1 MSDEMDEIWELYADD
16 GTQALDATE
25 TALEAVM
32 AGEGDEAAHVAALFR
47 AVHTFKGNSRVL
59 GLSVVESRAHLAED
73 LIGLVRD
80 GGVPLTGEIVD
91 CLMETADTLRRM
103 LEETVRTRADV
114 DPGPSEGLMVKLR
127 DLIGRYGTA
136 PVAEPEPAGVADA
149 ADAVAASE
157 ADADAEVIASP
168 EPKPEPGPEPEPAK
182 ARAGKSGT
190 KSRAKAKSAPKQDA
204 AAPQEQPTPAE
215 AEPKGPSSAALAL
228 DAGYRT
234 IFLEMVDSTLADLK
248 GLQGGDLSPAKG
260 KADGLAYAAG
270 QLGLV
275 EWSERLSGFVADEVT
290 GQSLSMLVSDL
301 ATLRARDFGAGED
314 ATTEPT
320 AEPTAEPPADPAP
333 ELPEDAD
340 LPGLA
345 ILSEI
350 GPILTRIADLGLQ
363 TAGDAPPDAETLAAL
378 SADIDALVMPEGY
391 VRLSE
396 AGHAFA
402 TATDP
407 ETFRR
412 AQLAFFEELSALE
425 AVLPDAALSGIGPRP
440 SAILRSWA
448 ADNIFATL
456 QDLRLGL
463 DDRTRDGARW
473 FPGFEPMMRR
483 AFHACAHFRMETAA
497 QLTMALVDLFART
510 RAEGRVPDVILIQMA
525 RGFIDTMELVF
536 DTLDQGDTPDI
547 ARIEQL
553 FEEAT
558 TVSFVAS
565 GVVTAR
571 VIEDRLSLPREF
583 HRVLSPESVKSAQA
597 AIDAGLRFYVIRS
610 DLNDDDRLAEGFL
623 QWLTAPPVRM
633 ITNATVFQGD
643 KTLFDFLVAAPLAED
658 RVVEAMVRLD
668 ASGKRLHLQQT
679 LEVSETLDGQR
690 PSEDEGDP
698 SSSETLGISGLDSLR
713 FLETIGEIS
722 AGQSMIAAMLDAIAI
737 TDLNRDLLVALRQAG
752 LPAPDAALRGVLRD
766 FHDRHM
772 ARIRQINET
781 QTQLSAQL
789 MALQEQSVAMR
800 SRPADVLLKPLQAF
814 VSARSRELGHA
825 ARLSIAGGEVQLDQ
839 GVIEQLRGLL
849 KKLVNLRLGADPA
862 PRRLHVAVSR
872 AEDQIRV
879 EISDDGDPRA
889 GASEIET
896 MAQGLRRQR
905 ASLRRVLPPDGGVR
919 LYLGMPLQMIAL
931 EGMVVRVG
939 QVHYVLP
946 IEAIQRIHQGCDSL
960 SISAA
965 DRRQMLRLTDS
976 EIVPVHRLPRV
987 GEAETAQGL
996 YVIVHNAEQARMAI
1010 PVDELLGQQ
1019 LVLLR
1024 PLEGVLGGLRD
1035 MSGVAILSGGE
1046 VGMVVSVSRLAA
1058 AA

>member
-25 TALEAVM
+25 MALEAVM
-32 AGEGDEAAHVAALFR
+32 AGDGDEAAHVAALFR

-103 LEETVRTRADV
+103 LEETVRTRSDV
-114 DPGPSEGLMVKLR
+114 DPAPSQALMLKLE
-127 DLIGRYGTA
+127 DLIARSGNTSAATSDGMDRA
-136 PVAEPEPAGVADA
+136 ADPVPVAEPDGPQPMPDEPVAADTDTLSPPAQQPPAESEPKAKAAEPATD
-149 ADAVAASE
+149 VAAPE
-157 ADADAEVIASP
+157 AEEPPPGADPGPATP
-168 EPKPEPGPEPEPAK
+168 EPD
-182 ARAGKSGT
+182 
-190 KSRAKAKSAPKQDA
+190 Q
-204 AAPQEQPTPAE
+204 
-215 AEPKGPSSAALAL
+215 PSSAALSL
-228 DAGYRT
+228 DAGYRA
-234 IFLEMVDSTLADLK
+234 IFLEMVDSTLADLHALR
-248 GLQGGDLSPAKG
+248 GNDLSPARS

-270 QLGLV
+270 QLGLS
-275 EWSERLSGFVADEVT
+275 EWADRLSGFLAAEIAEDT
-290 GQSLSMLVSDL
+290 LSALLADL
-301 ATLRARDFGAGED
+301 AALRARDFETD
-314 ATTEPT
+314 TQETDT
-320 AEPTAEPPADPAP
+320 AVSPPA
-333 ELPEDAD
+333 AD
-340 LPGLA
+340 LPDAPKESEIG

-363 TAGDAPPDAETLAAL
+363 AAGDTPPDAETLQAL
-378 SADIDALVMPEGY
+378 VADIDALVLPDGY

-396 AGHAFA
+396 AGHGFA
-402 TATDP
+402 AASDP
-407 ETFRR
+407 EQFRR
-412 AQLAFFEELSALE
+412 AQLAFFEELSAIE
-425 AVLPDAALSGIGPRP
+425 AVLPEAALSAIATRP

-448 ADNIFATL
+448 ADNIFSTL

-483 AFHACAHFRMETAA
+483 AFHACGHFHMETAA
-497 QLTMALVDLFART
+497 QLTMALVDLFARS

-571 VIEDRLSLPREF
+571 VIEDRLSLPQEF
-583 HRVLSPESVKSAQA
+583 HRVLSPESVRSAQA

-643 KTLFDFLVAAPLAED
+643 ATLFDFLVAAPLAED
-658 RVVEAMVRLD
+658 RVVEALVRLD
-668 ASGKRLHLQQT
+668 ASGKRLHLQQV
-679 LEVSETLDGQR
+679 LKLADPPDMAPEAETSVESA
-690 PSEDEGDP
+690 PA
-698 SSSETLGISGLDSLR
+698 ETLGLSGLDSLK

-722 AGQSMIAAMLDAIAI
+722 AGQSMIAAMLDAI
-737 TDLNRDLLVALRQAG
+737 TMSDLNRDLQVALRQAG
-752 LPAPDAALRGVLRD
+752 LPTPDAALRGVLRD
-766 FHDRHM
+766 LFDRHM
-772 ARIRQINET
+772 GRLRQIHET
-781 QTQLSAQL
+781 QAQLSAQL
-789 MALQEQSVAMR
+789 VALQEQSVALR
-800 SRPADVLLKPLQAF
+800 SRPADVLFKPLQAF
-814 VSARSRELGHA
+814 VAARSRELGHS
-825 ARLSIAGGEVQLDQ
+825 ARLSIAGGEIQLDQ
-839 GVIEQLRGLL
+839 GAIEQLRGPL
-849 KKLVNLRLGADPA
+849 KRLVNLRLEADPA
-862 PRRLHVAVSR
+862 PRRLHVAISR
-872 AEDQIRV
+872 AEDQIRI
-879 EISDDGDPRA
+879 ELSDDGDPGS

-896 MAQGLRRQR
+896 LAQDLRRQR
-905 ASLRRVLPPDGGVR
+905 TTLRRVLPPDGGLR
-919 LYLGMPLQMIAL
+919 LYLTIPLQMIAL
-931 EGMVVRVG
+931 DGMVVRVG

-946 IEAIQRIHQGCDSL
+946 IDAIQRIHQGQDNL
-960 SISAA
+960 AVSAA
-965 DRRQMLRLTDS
+965 NRKQMLRLTDS
-976 EIVPVHRLPRV
+976 ELVPVRSLPRV
-987 GEAETAQGL
+987 GAAGGAEGL
-996 YVIVHNAEQARMAI
+996 YVIVHNADQTRIAI

-1024 PLEGVLGGLRD
+1024 PLEGLLGGLRD
-1035 MSGVAILSGGE
+1035 MSGVAILAGGE